1 VGVGDNAENAAP
13 SVLKGRL
20 MANQPTSQ
28 QLRYLRRGLKQPG
41 GKLPI
46 FDEYGREFG
55 SPTIRA
61 CVDHGWAEPWF
72 SNPIKPYWMVCK
84 LTEQGRAAAIAGKT
98 CDQSE
103 TV

>member
-1 VGVGDNAENAAP
+1 MLGVKRKIAAP
-13 SVLKGRL
+13 LVVQGRL

-55 SPTIRA
+55 VATIRS

-72 SNPIKPYWMVCK
+72 ANPIKPYWMVCK
-84 LTEQGRAAAIAGKT
+84 LTEAGREVARADHSCPQDELA
-98 CDQSE
+98 
-103 TV
+103 